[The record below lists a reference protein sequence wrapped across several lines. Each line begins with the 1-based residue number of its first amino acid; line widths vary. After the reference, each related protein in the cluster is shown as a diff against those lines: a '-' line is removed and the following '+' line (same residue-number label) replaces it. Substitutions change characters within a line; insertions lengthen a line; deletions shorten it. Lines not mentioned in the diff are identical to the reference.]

1 MPRIDYMNDGNER
14 EYEASTYTLLIYEQ
28 EFKSDLI
35 KDVFG
40 RIDTRAASNNFDE
53 NGNLVAMDYTIDN
66 WNCELK
72 AFWAMLKT
80 SADIARSEGRFTE
93 SVPQYKEWNLSVA
106 KAISAANRNGND
118 GVAIDMGQISQAV
131 FNECQ
136 RGLFR
141 AGAADSEK

>member
-1 MPRIDYMNDGNER
+1 MPRIDYMNDGNEH
-14 EYEASTYTLLIYEQ
+14 EYEATTYTLLVYEQ

-40 RIDTRAASNNFDE
+40 RIDTRAASQNFDE

-72 AFWAMLKT
+72 AFWAMLRT
-80 SADIARSEGRFTE
+80 SAEIARSEGRFVDA
-93 SVPQYKEWNLSVA
+93 VPGYREWNLSVA
-106 KAISAANRNGND
+106 KTISKANRDGEE